1 MNERFIMD
9 YEMFEAA
16 LYSVGLI
23 DWDYL
28 SDKGRE
34 YYNNFTPEQ
43 LAVIRKTANI
53 D

>member
-43 LAVIRKTANI
+43 LTAIRKTAKV

>member
-1 MNERFIMD
+1 MNERFIMND
-9 YEMFEAA
+9 EMFEAA
-16 LYSVGLI
+16 LYSMGLI

-43 LAVIRKTANI
+43 LAIIRKTANM

>member
-1 MNERFIMD
+1 MNDRFIMND
-9 YEMFEAA
+9 EMFEAA
-16 LYSVGLI
+16 LYSMGLI

-34 YYNNFTPEQ
+34 YYNNFTSEQ
-43 LAVIRKTANI
+43 LAIIRKTANM